1 MRLRRLEPDDHRTVA
16 EALRPLPGDRV
27 LCLVAAGDTPLNLL
41 IHSPAEVVAVGGTLP
56 RLHLARLKATA
67 AGLLALGDLQL
78 FLGVRDPGR
87 GPAME
92 RLELYRFLRK
102 HLDPDTCDFW
112 DGHLGLIRRGLLRP
126 APLPHFLE
134 ADVHAVVRTRTG
146 RIRFVHCGISE
157 ALRASGPGFDC
168 VALTG
173 LRLPRDQAAGLL
185 TDLVGATRPNGRV
198 LLLSRRRRLSVPRP
212 LPRALTPQPA
222 MQHRL
227 RHAGRAVMV
236 LRRREFA

>member
-1 MRLRRLEPDDHRTVA
+1 MRLRGLAPDDHRTVS

-41 IHSPAEVVAVGGTLP
+41 IHSPAEVVAVGHTLP

-67 AGLLALGDLQL
+67 AGLLTLGDLQL
-78 FLGVRDPGR
+78 FLGVRGPGR

-102 HLDPDTCDFW
+102 HLDPEACDFW
-112 DGHLGLIRRGLLRP
+112 DDHLGVIRRGLVRP
-126 APLPHFLE
+126 SPLPHYLQ
-134 ADVHAVVRTRTG
+134 ADTHALIRTRTG
-146 RIRFVHCGISE
+146 RIHFVHCGVRE

-168 VALTG
+168 VALSD
-173 LRLPRDQAAGLL
+173 LRLTRDQVAGLL
-185 TDLVGATRPNGRV
+185 TDLVTATRPNGRV
-198 LLLSRRRRLSVPRP
+198 LLLSRRRRLPVPRP

-227 RHAGRAVMV
+227 RHAGRAVVV